1 MSDKIRLPD
10 MLQRLIELPSVSST
24 QPAQDMSNAAV
35 IEALSEW
42 MTALG
47 FSCRMLPVP
56 HHPGKFNLI
65 GTLGRGTGGLVLA
78 GHTDTVP
85 YDDSGWDSDPFT
97 LSERDGRYYGLG
109 TSDMKSFL
117 ALALEAAREFDASR
131 FKHPLII
138 LATADEETSMS
149 GARALVADDLAHARY
164 AIIGEPTGLRPIH
177 QHKGMMMERIVL
189 RGQSGHS
196 SNPALG
202 NNALEG
208 MHELINELL
217 RFRADLQS
225 HHIQQAFEIP
235 VPTLNLGHIHG
246 GDNPNRICG
255 ECELQIDLRPLPGMQ
270 LTTLRSQLR
279 EIAESTA
286 ARRGLTAT
294 VESMFPG
301 IEAMQTSADSP
312 VVQAARAL
320 TGHSPATVAF
330 GTEGPFL
337 NRLGIDSLIL
347 GPGDIDQAHQPNEFL
362 ALDRL
367 QPTIDLLRN
376 FINHFCLQADLT

>member
-1 MSDKIRLPD
+1 
-10 MLQRLIELPSVSST
+10 MLKTLIATPSVSST
-24 QPAQDMSNAAV
+24 QTAQDMSNASV

-42 MTALG
+42 MESLG
-47 FSCRMLPVP
+47 YSTRTLPVP
-56 HHPGKFNLI
+56 AHPGKYNLI
-65 GTLGRGTGGLVLA
+65 GTRGAGHGGLVLA

-85 YDDSGWDSDPFT
+85 YDDDGWQSDPFI
-97 LSERDGRYYGLG
+97 LSERDNRYYGLG

-117 ALALEAAREFDASR
+117 ALALEAARGFDAR
-131 FKHPLII
+131 QFNHPLIM

-149 GARALVADDLAHARY
+149 GARALIANDLAHARY

-177 QHKGMMMERIVL
+177 QHKGMMMERIVFK
-189 RGQSGHS
+189 GQSGHS
-196 SNPALG
+196 SDPALG

-208 MHELINELL
+208 MHGLIRELL
-217 RFRADLQS
+217 EFRSNLQK
-225 HHIQQAFEIP
+225 HNVQPAFEIP

-270 LTTLRSQLR
+270 LSALRKNLR
-279 EIAESTA
+279 EIADGVAE
-286 ARRGLTAT
+286 RRGLKAQ

-312 VVQAARAL
+312 VVQAATKL
-320 TGHSPATVAF
+320 TGHAPATVAF

-362 ALDRL
+362 AMDRI
-367 QPTIDLLRN
+367 QPTIELLRK
-376 FINHFCLQADLT
+376 FIHQFCVQE